1 MTRYLY
7 IGLALILASMAAT
20 YKVTS
25 NYYQGEITKI
35 ELTQTQAQLQA
46 ERDSTDRLRAAQS
59 LADVLSGSLANSEAA
74 INKLT
79 LEKTREIH
87 HYATGNIC
95 LNADLVR
102 LLNTPSLDQAGT
114 MPAATGTPAA
124 ENAAEA
130 AAATAPAHEIPAEA
144 LTDTDVAEWI
154 ANAQGE
160 YATCSSRLSA
170 LIDFNNKFNNKKSD
184 DKK

>member
-1 MTRYLY
+1 MTRTLYLY
-7 IGLALILASMAAT
+7 LALILATAAFT
-20 YKVTS
+20 FKFTS
-25 NYYQGEITKI
+25 NYYQGKITKI
-35 ELTQTQAQLQA
+35 ELAQTQAQLQA
-46 ERDSTDRLRAAQS
+46 ERDSADRLRAAQS
-59 LADVLSGSLANSEAA
+59 LGDVLSANLANSEAA

-95 LNADLVR
+95 LNADLAR

-114 MPAATGTPAA
+114 MPAATGAPAA
-124 ENAAEA
+124 ENAAEFA
-130 AAATAPAHEIPAEA
+130 SPETPAEP
-144 LTDTDVAEWI
+144 LTDTDVAGWI